1 MTTEEELENAMEAQ
15 YQEFIINPLKSA
27 QNRCRELGIFLKDW
41 WGYQNSADAQRELI
55 KIREDIAKTLKNLGV
70 RYE

>member
-1 MTTEEELENAMEAQ
+1 MNPEEELEEQ
-15 YQEFIINPLKSA
+15 YKKEVINPLKSA

-55 KIREDIAKTLKNLGV
+55 KIREDIEKTIKNL
-70 RYE
+70 